1 MAKPSDQMVGGTVGR
16 GRLLASHADRE
27 QVIDTLKAAFVQG
40 LLTKDEFDL
49 RVGQTLGS
57 RTYAE
62 LAVTAD
68 IPGGP
73 IGAQLPPKRAQVQ
86 ARAAG
91 NTAVKSGVC
100 TLTTIIVAFSTSAAA
115 VSGPRAALIMALFLM
130 GIGVTIAVIVAL
142 LTAGIRLLE
151 SRPRKRTSGQPSPR
165 SSPGAGG
172 QASRRPASGGPAGQF
187 PKVDHG
193 QQHTAEAVRND
204 LARPQS
210 SGSRSPGQWR
220 SRGLLAIGRAGLLRR
235 AINAQLARVISGQ
248 SQLLRVSE
256 LGCSAASSANPQ
268 TIASLPPDSG
278 QASTCTSS
286 GSKPAGDR
294 DVTRESGAVL
304 QAGLQG
310 VARCSKRCYHH
321 LMNAQPEIT
330 QRDLRM
336 RSKEIMDA
344 VERGQAFTVTR
355 DGRSIGELVPL
366 RQRRRFVSRAE
377 FAAMSRNAPVID
389 AEAFRADQDAAAD
402 QAGSAYDR

>member
-27 QVIDTLKAAFVQG
+27 RVIDTLKAAFVQG

-62 LAVTAD
+62 LAAVTAD

-100 TLTTIIVAFSTSAAA
+100 TLTTIILAFSTSAAA
-115 VSGPRAALIMALFLM
+115 VSGPRAALIMALFLL
-130 GIGVTIAVIVAL
+130 GIGVTIAVIVVL

-151 SRPRKRTSGQPSPR
+151 SRPRKRSSGQPSPR

-172 QASRRPASGGPAGQF
+172 QASRRPASGAPAGRF

-193 QQHTAEAVRND
+193 QQHTAKAARND
-204 LARPQS
+204 LARLQS

-220 SRGLLAIGRAGLLRR
+220 SRGLLATRRAGLLHR

-248 SQLLRVSE
+248 SQLLRVFE

-268 TIASLPPDSG
+268 TG
-278 QASTCTSS
+278 R
-286 GSKPAGDR
+286 GS
-294 DVTRESGAVL
+294 
-304 QAGLQG
+304 
-310 VARCSKRCYHH
+310 
-321 LMNAQPEIT
+321 
-330 QRDLRM
+330 
-336 RSKEIMDA
+336 
-344 VERGQAFTVTR
+344 
-355 DGRSIGELVPL
+355 
-366 RQRRRFVSRAE
+366 VS
-377 FAAMSRNAPVID
+377 FAL
-389 AEAFRADQDAAAD
+389 
-402 QAGSAYDR
+402 G